1 MSAKTGKDTVRINA
15 ATLAVL
21 IADPI
26 GSHDLALGRKWR
38 SPSDGAKRVRSV
50 ARDTVDRFV
59 NRTGYTAHDYTVD
72 EARAIVTAMREHGR
86 GQGTV
91 DADAAR
97 AAIGVQTPPK
107 TRKATRKARKAREDA
122 TAAQDAAQDATD
134 GAA

>member
-1 MSAKTGKDTVRINA
+1 MGKQETRINA

-59 NRTGYTAHDYTVD
+59 NRTGYTAHDYTVA
-72 EARAIVTAMREHGR
+72 ECGQIVAAMREHGR

-91 DADAAR
+91 DVDAAR
-97 AAIGVQTPPK
+97 AAIGAV
-107 TRKATRKARKAREDA
+107 RKVRKARKSRKASGK
-122 TAAQDAAQDATD
+122 AQDAAQDAQD
-134 GAA
+134 GGAA